1 MELLLTIICISAL
14 IGFVI
19 GVASGYML
27 ATLGTTNQKTGVF
40 SDKMDRAVET
50 EGFSRTVEF
59 SQREESSS
67 TSSSSSARVT
77 GEAFVTPYGSVYH
90 SRRNCGKLKA
100 AKTVG
105 KFYLVWSAGMTNHQR
120 SMKIVSR
127 SPLNGNEFLKTWLRC
142 QVSSPRKGVWNCI
155 VDTWGVFTPGC
166 VVVSWFE
173 FSFRFLDRSCD
184 LILTCLV
191 AWRFGHVFD
200 TWVEFLSKLK
210 KPQGFFV

>member
-1 MELLLTIICISAL
+1 MLATMELLLMIICLSAL
-14 IGFVI
+14 IGFAI

-67 TSSSSSARVT
+67 TSCSSSARVT

-105 KFYLVWSAGMTNHQR
+105 KFLPCMECGYNQPPTFFEDRLPQPV
-120 SMKIVSR
+120 K
-127 SPLNGNEFLKTWLRC
+127 
-142 QVSSPRKGVWNCI
+142 RK
-155 VDTWGVFTPGC
+155 
-166 VVVSWFE
+166 
-173 FSFRFLDRSCD
+173 
-184 LILTCLV
+184 
-191 AWRFGHVFD
+191 
-200 TWVEFLSKLK
+200 
-210 KPQGFFV
+210 

>member
-1 MELLLTIICISAL
+1 MELLLMIICISAL
-14 IGFVI
+14 IGFAI

-67 TSSSSSARVT
+67 RSYSSSARVT
-77 GEAFVTPYGSVYH
+77 SEAFVTPYGSVYH

-105 KFYLVWSAGMTNHQR
+105 KFLPCMECGYNQPPTFFEDRLPQPVKRKWVPQDVA
-120 SMKIVSR
+120 
-127 SPLNGNEFLKTWLRC
+127 
-142 QVSSPRKGVWNCI
+142 QVS
-155 VDTWGVFTPGC
+155 
-166 VVVSWFE
+166 
-173 FSFRFLDRSCD
+173 
-184 LILTCLV
+184 
-191 AWRFGHVFD
+191 
-200 TWVEFLSKLK
+200 
-210 KPQGFFV
+210 GFFTSKGGVELYR

>member
-27 ATLGTTNQKTGVF
+27 ATLGTTNQETGVF

-50 EGFSRTVEF
+50 EEFSRTVEF
-59 SQREESSS
+59 SHLEKSSS
-67 TSSSSSARVT
+67 SSHSSSARVT
-77 GEAFVTPYGSVYH
+77 GDTFLTPYGSVYH

-100 AKTVG
+100 ARSVG
-105 KFYLVWSAGMTNHQR
+105 KFLPCMECGYDQPPTFYEDRKPQPVKRKWVPQDVA
-120 SMKIVSR
+120 
-127 SPLNGNEFLKTWLRC
+127 
-142 QVSSPRKGVWNCI
+142 QVSGFFTSKG
-155 VDTWGVFTPGC
+155 GVELYSWYLGSFTPGC

-173 FSFRFLDRSCD
+173 FSLRFLDRSCD

-200 TWVEFLSKLK
+200 TWVEFLSELK
-210 KPQGFFV
+210 KPDGFFV

>member
-1 MELLLTIICISAL
+1 MLATMELLLMIICISAL
-14 IGFVI
+14 IGFAI

-67 TSSSSSARVT
+67 TSYSSSARVT

-105 KFYLVWSAGMTNHQR
+105 KFLPCMECGYNQPPTFFEDRLPQPV
-120 SMKIVSR
+120 K
-127 SPLNGNEFLKTWLRC
+127 
-142 QVSSPRKGVWNCI
+142 RK
-155 VDTWGVFTPGC
+155 
-166 VVVSWFE
+166 
-173 FSFRFLDRSCD
+173 
-184 LILTCLV
+184 
-191 AWRFGHVFD
+191 
-200 TWVEFLSKLK
+200 
-210 KPQGFFV
+210 

>member
-1 MELLLTIICISAL
+1 MLATMELLLMIICISAL
-14 IGFVI
+14 IGFAI

-59 SQREESSS
+59 SQREKSSS
-67 TSSSSSARVT
+67 TSYSSSARVT

-105 KFYLVWSAGMTNHQR
+105 KFLPCMECGYNQPPTFFEDRLPQPV
-120 SMKIVSR
+120 K
-127 SPLNGNEFLKTWLRC
+127 
-142 QVSSPRKGVWNCI
+142 RK
-155 VDTWGVFTPGC
+155 
-166 VVVSWFE
+166 
-173 FSFRFLDRSCD
+173 
-184 LILTCLV
+184 
-191 AWRFGHVFD
+191 
-200 TWVEFLSKLK
+200 
-210 KPQGFFV
+210 

>member
-1 MELLLTIICISAL
+1 MLATMELLLMIICISAL

-67 TSSSSSARVT
+67 TSYSSSARVT
-77 GEAFVTPYGSVYH
+77 GEAFVTPCGSVYH

-105 KFYLVWSAGMTNHQR
+105 KFLPCMECGYNQPPTFFEDRLPQPV
-120 SMKIVSR
+120 K
-127 SPLNGNEFLKTWLRC
+127 
-142 QVSSPRKGVWNCI
+142 RK
-155 VDTWGVFTPGC
+155 
-166 VVVSWFE
+166 
-173 FSFRFLDRSCD
+173 
-184 LILTCLV
+184 
-191 AWRFGHVFD
+191 
-200 TWVEFLSKLK
+200 
-210 KPQGFFV
+210 

>member
-1 MELLLTIICISAL
+1 MLATMELLLMIICISAL
-14 IGFVI
+14 IGFAI

-67 TSSSSSARVT
+67 TSYSSSARVT
-77 GEAFVTPYGSVYH
+77 GDAFVTPYGSVYH

-105 KFYLVWSAGMTNHQR
+105 KFLPCMECGYNQPPTFFEDRLPQPV
-120 SMKIVSR
+120 K
-127 SPLNGNEFLKTWLRC
+127 
-142 QVSSPRKGVWNCI
+142 RK
-155 VDTWGVFTPGC
+155 
-166 VVVSWFE
+166 
-173 FSFRFLDRSCD
+173 
-184 LILTCLV
+184 
-191 AWRFGHVFD
+191 
-200 TWVEFLSKLK
+200 
-210 KPQGFFV
+210 

>member
-1 MELLLTIICISAL
+1 MLATMELLLMIICISAL
-14 IGFVI
+14 IGFAI

-67 TSSSSSARVT
+67 TSYSSSARVT

-90 SRRNCGKLKA
+90 PRRNCGKLKA

-105 KFYLVWSAGMTNHQR
+105 KFLPCMECGYNQPPTFFEDRLPQPV
-120 SMKIVSR
+120 K
-127 SPLNGNEFLKTWLRC
+127 
-142 QVSSPRKGVWNCI
+142 RK
-155 VDTWGVFTPGC
+155 
-166 VVVSWFE
+166 
-173 FSFRFLDRSCD
+173 
-184 LILTCLV
+184 
-191 AWRFGHVFD
+191 
-200 TWVEFLSKLK
+200 
-210 KPQGFFV
+210 

>member
-1 MELLLTIICISAL
+1 MLATMELLLMIICISAL

-67 TSSSSSARVT
+67 TSYSSSARVT
-77 GEAFVTPYGSVYH
+77 GDTFVTPYGSVYH

-105 KFYLVWSAGMTNHQR
+105 KFLPCMECGYNQPPTFFEDRLPQPV
-120 SMKIVSR
+120 K
-127 SPLNGNEFLKTWLRC
+127 
-142 QVSSPRKGVWNCI
+142 RK
-155 VDTWGVFTPGC
+155 
-166 VVVSWFE
+166 
-173 FSFRFLDRSCD
+173 
-184 LILTCLV
+184 
-191 AWRFGHVFD
+191 
-200 TWVEFLSKLK
+200 
-210 KPQGFFV
+210 

>member
-1 MELLLTIICISAL
+1 MLATMELLLMIICISAL
-14 IGFVI
+14 IGFAI

-67 TSSSSSARVT
+67 TSYSSSARVT
-77 GEAFVTPYGSVYH
+77 GEAFVTPYCSVYH

-105 KFYLVWSAGMTNHQR
+105 KFLPCMECGYNQPPTFFEDRVPQPV
-120 SMKIVSR
+120 K
-127 SPLNGNEFLKTWLRC
+127 
-142 QVSSPRKGVWNCI
+142 RK
-155 VDTWGVFTPGC
+155 
-166 VVVSWFE
+166 
-173 FSFRFLDRSCD
+173 
-184 LILTCLV
+184 
-191 AWRFGHVFD
+191 
-200 TWVEFLSKLK
+200 
-210 KPQGFFV
+210 

>member
-1 MELLLTIICISAL
+1 MIICISAL
-14 IGFVI
+14 IGFAI

-27 ATLGTTNQKTGVF
+27 ATLGATNQKTGVF

-67 TSSSSSARVT
+67 TSYSSSARVT

-105 KFYLVWSAGMTNHQR
+105 KFLPCMECGYNQPPTFFEDRLPQPV
-120 SMKIVSR
+120 K
-127 SPLNGNEFLKTWLRC
+127 
-142 QVSSPRKGVWNCI
+142 RK
-155 VDTWGVFTPGC
+155 
-166 VVVSWFE
+166 
-173 FSFRFLDRSCD
+173 
-184 LILTCLV
+184 
-191 AWRFGHVFD
+191 
-200 TWVEFLSKLK
+200 
-210 KPQGFFV
+210 